1 MHVKDGEGVG
11 VHHCGCAVSGQGGG
25 TCSQAQVVGGQP
37 EHHAVLVENGGGLGS
52 HHGGHAVPGHGG
64 VDSSAQP
71 GTASPEQV
79 VEGQP
84 EPHVIRVEWCGG

>member
-1 MHVKDGEGVG
+1 MP
-11 VHHCGCAVSGQGGG
+11 GQ
-25 TCSQAQVVGGQP
+25 
-37 EHHAVLVENGGGLGS
+37 
-52 HHGGHAVPGHGG
+52 GG

-84 EPHVIRVEWCGG
+84 EPHVIRVEDGVEGRGTS

>member
-1 MHVKDGEGVG
+1 MR
-11 VHHCGCAVSGQGGG
+11 
-25 TCSQAQVVGGQP
+25 
-37 EHHAVLVENGGGLGS
+37 VENGGGLGS
-52 HHGGHAVPGHGG
+52 HHGGHAVPGQGG

-84 EPHVIRVEWCGG
+84 EPHVIRVEDGVEGRGTSWWTCLAWTASIEQVVGGEPVYLWI